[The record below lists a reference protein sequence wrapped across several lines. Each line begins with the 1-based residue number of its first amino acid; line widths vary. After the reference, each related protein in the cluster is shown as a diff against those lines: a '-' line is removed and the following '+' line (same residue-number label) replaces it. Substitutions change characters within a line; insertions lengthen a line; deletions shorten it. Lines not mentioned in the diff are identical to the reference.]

1 MPFSI
6 LPLGNTFQ
14 ITTALERTVQ
24 TYDVRRLN
32 LLFSSSPPTPGPI
45 ARVVAHRDVVYAA
58 FTGAAGTGV
67 WLFKRG
73 KKAGELQSPTQTTWG
88 AWKDLLVFG
97 EWVIGAFDGA
107 LVVWRRESG
116 EVYTEMEIT
125 AVTAVCHPS
134 SYLNKVVVA
143 RRNGN
148 LEIWNVKTRW
158 VKYIFLRFPRAR
170 DD

>member
-32 LLFSSSPPTPGPI
+32 LLFASSPPTPGTI
-45 ARVVAHRDVVYAA
+45 ARVAAHRDVVYVA
-58 FTGAAGTGV
+58 FAGGSTAAAGGGSGAGV
-67 WLFKRG
+67 WVFKRG
-73 KKAGELQSPTQTTWG
+73 KKAGELQSPTQATWG

-125 AVTAVCHPS
+125 AVTAVCHP
-134 SYLNKVVVA
+134 A
-143 RRNGN
+143 RTS
-148 LEIWNVKTRW
+148 TRW
-158 VKYIFLRFPRAR
+158 LWHAETATWRFGTSRPGG
-170 DD
+170 